1 MPTIHQII
9 LTTLLSAF
17 IILGAM
23 KTEIRYKIRDYFDIL
38 SNRTEKKQF
47 KLVSD
52 MLDCDYCLSFW
63 LSLSIAITAFILTK
77 DSSWLLTPFLA
88 APLIR
93 FLL

>member
-9 LTTLLSAF
+9 FVALFSAF

-23 KTEIRYKIRDYFDIL
+23 KPEITYKLRDYFDIL

-47 KLVSD
+47 KLISD

-63 LSLSIAITAFILTK
+63 LSLSIAIIAFILTK
-77 DSSWLLTPFLA
+77 DSS
-88 APLIR
+88 
-93 FLL
+93 

>member
-9 LTTLLSAF
+9 FTTLLSAF

-52 MLDCDYCLSFW
+52 MLD
-63 LSLSIAITAFILTK
+63 LSIAIIAFILTK

>member
-9 LTTLLSAF
+9 FVALFSAF

-52 MLDCDYCLSFW
+52 M
-63 LSLSIAITAFILTK
+63 
-77 DSSWLLTPFLA
+77 
-88 APLIR
+88 
-93 FLL
+93 

>member
-9 LTTLLSAF
+9 FITLLSAF

-23 KTEIRYKIRDYFDIL
+23 KTEIRYKVRDIFDALYFTCERKL
-38 SNRTEKKQF
+38 F
-47 KLVSD
+47 KLIAS

-63 LSLSIAITAFILTK
+63 LSLSIAIIAFILTK

-88 APLIR
+88 TPLIR

>member
-9 LTTLLSAF
+9 FITVLSTF

-52 MLDCDYCLSFW
+52 MLDCD
-63 LSLSIAITAFILTK
+63 
-77 DSSWLLTPFLA
+77 
-88 APLIR
+88 
-93 FLL
+93 